1 MSAGGGNT
9 GGSGGPFR
17 LDNKSVLVTGAA
29 SGIGEQ
35 TARLFA
41 RQGARVAVAD
51 INAETGERVA
61 AEIRRDGQRDA
72 LFVPL
77 DVTDPDS
84 VEAAFVRAEEA
95 AGPLDILVNSAG
107 ISFVGDILQT
117 TPADFD
123 RLIAVNVRGVF
134 LCSQAAVRRMKESG
148 RGGCI
153 LNLASIASKV
163 ALADRFAYAAT
174 KGAVLMM
181 TRALACDH
189 VADNIRCNC
198 VCPAR
203 VHTALVDAFLAGP
216 YADVHP
222 LAVEAPF
229 QLVLAGTV
237 VRGRIDAVYAR
248 PDGGF
253 DVIDWK
259 TSRRADADA
268 TQLALYRL
276 AWAELS
282 GVPLTSV
289 GAAFYYVRT
298 ASVVRPDDLPDR
310 VQLSEMLFGGDG

>member
-1 MSAGGGNT
+1 MSAADGV
-9 GGSGGPFR
+9 GGPFR

-203 VHTALVDAFLAGP
+203 VHTALVDAFLAKN
-216 YADVHP
+216 YAGREAEMFATLSAAQPMNRMGRPAEIAHLLLY
-222 LAVEAPF
+222 LASDEASF
-229 QLVLAGTV
+229 VTGAAYDIDGGVLAM
-237 VRGRIDAVYAR
+237 R
-248 PDGGF
+248 
-253 DVIDWK
+253 
-259 TSRRADADA
+259 
-268 TQLALYRL
+268 
-276 AWAELS
+276 
-282 GVPLTSV
+282 
-289 GAAFYYVRT
+289 
-298 ASVVRPDDLPDR
+298 
-310 VQLSEMLFGGDG
+310 